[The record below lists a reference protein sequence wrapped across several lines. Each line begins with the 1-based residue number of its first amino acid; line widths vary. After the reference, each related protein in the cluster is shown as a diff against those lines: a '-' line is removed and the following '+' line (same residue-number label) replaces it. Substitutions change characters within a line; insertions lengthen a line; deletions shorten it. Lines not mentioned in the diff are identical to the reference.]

1 MPCTSSTPQALC
13 PSCIWKTPR
22 LYSNESRRI
31 CTPLERV
38 HATSALFQ
46 NQIPLIALRVHT
58 NESRSSWLQDPV
70 PTPSPTP
77 AVICVYCFTRGSLGW
92 AQPSWEHL
100 CYNPA
105 LNTISSPG
113 IVVEM
118 VWFRRWKCCFPV
130 LVRKNEF
137 GWKCFVPLSLATVF
151 GHSKCT

>member
-1 MPCTSSTPQALC
+1 MKDSPIVA
-13 PSCIWKTPR
+13 
-22 LYSNESRRI
+22 YSNESRRI

-46 NQIPLIALRVHT
+46 NQIPLIALRVHI

-70 PTPSPTP
+70 RTPSPTP

-118 VWFRRWKCCFPV
+118 V
-130 LVRKNEF
+130 
-137 GWKCFVPLSLATVF
+137 
-151 GHSKCT
+151 

>member
-1 MPCTSSTPQALC
+1 MYCWFFDALHTLNPLKHCVPAAYERLPDCTLMNPAEYAHPWKGFTPPV
-13 PSCIWKTPR
+13 PSFQN
-22 LYSNESRRI
+22 LSFQY
-31 CTPLERV
+31 
-38 HATSALFQ
+38 LFQ

-58 NESRSSWLQDPV
+58 NESRSSWLQDLV
-70 PTPSPTP
+70 RTPSPTP

-118 VWFRRWKCCFPV
+118 V
-130 LVRKNEF
+130 
-137 GWKCFVPLSLATVF
+137 
-151 GHSKCT
+151 